1 MAMTTKRPIRQWVVD
16 HDSPYIA
23 RKPEEA
29 HAYFKR
35 RRAEASARLRENA
48 PYISAALEMARLL
61 EKKGHLDS

>member
-23 RKPEEA
+23 RTPEEA

-35 RRAEASARLRENA
+35 RRAEANAACARTRHTSPL
-48 PYISAALEMARLL
+48 P
-61 EKKGHLDS
+61 